1 MRLDLK
7 AFSLV
12 WKANQTY
19 VGYFKYKTIKQY
31 MIKCLLKETMGVIR
45 ILIRVREEKA
55 GIFQKE
61 TKEKDVGFAR

>member
-45 ILIRVREEKA
+45 I
-55 GIFQKE
+55 
-61 TKEKDVGFAR
+61 